1 MRVLLPAEMKAVD
14 RYVIDQLRVPGVA
27 LMENAGAA
35 VAERVAECLC
45 ELGECRGTGR
55 VVVLCGP
62 GNNGGDGFVVAR
74 RLASEGLSVAVYALC
89 SQDRVS
95 GDALVHLNWLK
106 HCGVEVDFV
115 QLCSGKLSADIER
128 ADVVV
133 DAILGTGIE
142 KEVTGLFADVIA
154 QVNESGA
161 CVVAVDIPS
170 GIDGATGKVMGTA
183 VRADITVTFA
193 YPKVGQLFHPG
204 REFCGQL
211 EVVDIGIPAV
221 APDETEGVQS
231 VTYLIDD
238 ERVRDSLPKRIQP
251 SHKGTYGR
259 LVVIGGSAGMPG
271 AASLACSAALR
282 AGAGTV
288 VAIAP
293 RSVRHIL
300 HGRDVE
306 VMSIGADETSE
317 GGFSAA
323 ALESVLAGL
332 RPASAFV
339 LGPGMGRSAD
349 AALLVKGLLTATDRA
364 GVADADALV
373 VLAQAGV
380 DLASVN
386 ADLVLTPHPGEMSAL
401 TGLSVADILDN
412 PVQVCARYAVQWR
425 KTVVLKGATTVIG
438 LRDGSTHISV
448 RGNAGLATGG
458 TGDVLAGI
466 IGAFLA
472 QGIRPCKAAVCGT
485 YVHGVA
491 GELASESNGMVGM
504 LARDVVSLI
513 PSAIEHLSYPRIGET
528 ASS

>member
-1 MRVLLPAEMKAVD
+1 MRVLLPAEMRAVD
-14 RYVIDQLRVPGVA
+14 RYVIDQLRVPGIA

-35 VAERVAECLC
+35 VAERVAECMC
-45 ELGECRGTGR
+45 ELEECRGTGR

-106 HCGVEVDFV
+106 HCGIEVDFV
-115 QLCSGKLSADIER
+115 GLCSGKLPEDVER

>member
-1 MRVLLPAEMKAVD
+1 MRVLLPAEMRAVD

-35 VAERVAECLC
+35 VAERVAECMC

-106 HCGVEVDFV
+106 HCGIEVDFV
-115 QLCSGKLSADIER
+115 GLCSGKLPEDVER

-170 GIDGATGKVMGTA
+170 GIDGATGKVLGTA

-193 YPKVGQLFHPG
+193 YPKVGQLFYPG

-211 EVVDIGIPAV
+211 EVVNIGIPAA

-238 ERVRDSLPKRIQP
+238 ERVRESLPKRTQP

-293 RSVRHIL
+293 RSVRPIL
-300 HGRDVE
+300 HGHNVE

-332 RPASAFV
+332 RPAAAFV

-349 AALLVKGLLTATDRA
+349 AASLVKGLLTGTDLV
-364 GVADADALV
+364 GVVDADALV

-412 PVQVCARYAVQWR
+412 PVQVCARCAVQWR

-438 LRDGSTHISV
+438 LPDGSTHISV

-472 QGIRPCKAAVCGT
+472 QGIRPCEAAISGT
-485 YVHGVA
+485 YVHGAA

-504 LARDVVSLI
+504 LARDVVNSI
-513 PSAIEHLSYPRIGET
+513 PQALEHLANPGIGET
-528 ASS
+528 ASC

>member
-1 MRVLLPAEMKAVD
+1 MRVLLPSEMRAVD
-14 RYVIDQLRVPGVA
+14 RYAIDQLHVPGIA

-35 VAERVAECLC
+35 VAERVAECMC
-45 ELGECRGTGR
+45 ELGCCQGTGR

-62 GNNGGDGFVVAR
+62 GNNGGDGFVAAR
-74 RLASEGLSVAVYALC
+74 RLASEGLSVDVYALC
-89 SQDRVS
+89 SQDRIA
-95 GDALVHLNWLK
+95 GDALTHLNWLK
-106 HCGVEVDFV
+106 HCGIDVDFV
-115 QLCSGKLSADIER
+115 ESCSGKLWADIER
-128 ADVVV
+128 ADVIV

-142 KEVTGLFADVIA
+142 KEVTGLFAEVIA
-154 QVNESGA
+154 RVNESGA

-193 YPKVGQLFHPG
+193 YPKVGQLFYPG
-204 REFCGQL
+204 REFCGEL
-211 EVVDIGIPAV
+211 EVADIGIPPA
-221 APDETEGVQS
+221 APDGTEGIQS
-231 VTYLIDD
+231 VIHLIDD
-238 ERVRDSLPKRIQP
+238 ERVRESLPKRIQP

-288 VAIAP
+288 VAITP
-293 RSVRHIL
+293 RSIRHIL
-300 HGRDVE
+300 HGHDAE

-323 ALESVLAGL
+323 ALESVLAGV
-332 RPASAFV
+332 RPAAAFV
-339 LGPGMGRSAD
+339 LGPGIGRSGD
-349 AALLVKGLLTATDRA
+349 AASLVKGLLTAADRA
-364 GVADADALV
+364 GVVDADALV
-373 VLAQAGV
+373 VLSQSGV

-401 TGLSVADILDN
+401 TGLPVADILDN

-425 KTVVLKGATTVIG
+425 KTVVLKGATTVVG
-438 LRDGSTHISV
+438 SPDGSAHISV

-472 QGIRPCKAAVCGT
+472 QGIRPCEAAICGT

-491 GELASESNGMVGM
+491 GELASESNGMVSM
-504 LARDVVSLI
+504 LARDVVSSI
-513 PSAIEHLSYPRIGET
+513 ASALDSISNP
-528 ASS
+528 